1 MIRKKER
8 LHVFFLLYQFSF
20 HDEADYEEL
29 FNDYFLQF
37 TDIKPDDNNLDDF
50 IKGEYFGTLKR
61 KDEIDS
67 LIENFLDKWS
77 LSRILR
83 IDLTILRM
91 SVYEMLYV
99 SEMPIKVSIN
109 EAILIAKEYSD
120 DDSAKF
126 INGVLGSIV
135 IAKNIKS

>member
-1 MIRKKER
+1 
-8 LHVFFLLYQFSF
+8 
-20 HDEADYEEL
+20 
-29 FNDYFLQF
+29 
-37 TDIKPDDNNLDDF
+37 LDDF